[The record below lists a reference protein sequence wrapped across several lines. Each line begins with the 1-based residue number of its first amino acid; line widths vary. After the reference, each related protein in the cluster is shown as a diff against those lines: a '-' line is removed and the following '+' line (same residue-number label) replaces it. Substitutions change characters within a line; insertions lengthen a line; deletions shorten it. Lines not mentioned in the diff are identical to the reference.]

1 MHHGLSFTFHEAIA
15 RHAGQAAPV
24 TRRYNSL
31 PEAQKTQVLQ
41 FLDSL

>member
-1 MHHGLSFTFHEAIA
+1 MHDGLSFTFQEAIA
-15 RHAGQAAPV
+15 RHASQAALV

-41 FLDSL
+41 FPDSL